1 MPHAQFVEQVA
12 GLALSQEPLK
22 TSHLSAG
29 GIASL
34 LKVLEDR
41 GGTPRADTDTRQGRF
56 VGAHSQAVLLRAKF
70 RMIRSADPA
79 ARDPRRYLIRSG
91 RLARETAESPGR
103 ASRRLAEPLRAR
115 I

>member
-1 MPHAQFVEQVA
+1 MPHAQFLEQVA
-12 GLALSQEPLK
+12 GLAPSQEPLK

-41 GGTPRADTDTRQGRF
+41 GGTPAQMRIRQGRF
-56 VGAHSQAVLLRAKF
+56 VGAHSQAVLLHAKF

-103 ASRRLAEPLRAR
+103 ASRRLAEPLRGR